1 MIEYNEKVN
10 NVEKSKI
17 NPIIINDYFKS
28 IFQADHLAKNPTS
41 YRKCTRRG

>member
-1 MIEYNEKVN
+1 MIEYNEKV

-28 IFQADHLAKNPTS
+28 IFQADHLAKNPTIENVQEEVS
-41 YRKCTRRG
+41 